1 MGRLR
6 LYPALTG
13 TPNDFHLHSGR
24 GRMIIKQRRFLA
36 CAGAIALALL
46 TGTDAPAQ
54 LYLGRPIKLVLAE
67 AAGSSND
74 LVARLL
80 APPIAALLG
89 QPVVVENRPGGG
101 TLIGTRSV
109 IDAAADGH
117 TLLVSSTSALTVAS
131 LLNVSD
137 LLKELSPVAGI
148 ARTSWVLVVN
158 PAIPAKSLAELVAYA
173 RANPGK
179 LNIGFAQGTGPQF
192 VAEAFKA
199 VAGIDVV
206 GIPYAGGS
214 QVVRDLLGGS
224 VQLYFGSAATT
235 LPLIEAGS
243 LRALVSTGES
253 RDPLLPD
260 VPTMKELGV
269 PAHDAE
275 FRTWY
280 LRTGTNATGRRR
292 EVLSRRPRQHAL
304 RAGIGQHRQDR
315 LCARG
320 PVATGVWTSA
330 AGVSADLGSDGPR
343 DRLRSEVSSGSAAA
357 FDKPSKDKTGAS
369 RAINLGGR
377 PETTRAS
384 VAPLRQ
390 RQSVSIRCGAPR
402 VSVYCSKRT
411 NEAFLH
417 R

>member
-1 MGRLR
+1 MVGFCSVFQNSSFEIRKTANRDGASKWRYPSARMAKRREQREMGRLR

-36 CAGAIALALL
+36 CAGAIAIALL

-137 LLKELSPVAGI
+137 LLKDLSPVAGI

-158 PAIPAKSLAELVAYA
+158 PAIPANHWRSSWPM
-173 RANPGK
+173 R
-179 LNIGFAQGTGPQF
+179 
-192 VAEAFKA
+192 
-199 VAGIDVV
+199 
-206 GIPYAGGS
+206 
-214 QVVRDLLGGS
+214 
-224 VQLYFGSAATT
+224 
-235 LPLIEAGS
+235 
-243 LRALVSTGES
+243 
-253 RDPLLPD
+253 
-260 VPTMKELGV
+260 
-269 PAHDAE
+269 
-275 FRTWY
+275 
-280 LRTGTNATGRRR
+280 
-292 EVLSRRPRQHAL
+292 
-304 RAGIGQHRQDR
+304 GQIQ
-315 LCARG
+315 
-320 PVATGVWTSA
+320 
-330 AGVSADLGSDGPR
+330 
-343 DRLRSEVSSGSAAA
+343 
-357 FDKPSKDKTGAS
+357 AS
-369 RAINLGGR
+369 
-377 PETTRAS
+377 
-384 VAPLRQ
+384 
-390 RQSVSIRCGAPR
+390 
-402 VSVYCSKRT
+402 
-411 NEAFLH
+411 
-417 R
+417 

>member
-1 MGRLR
+1 MVGFCSVFQNSSFEIRKTANRDGASKWRYPSARMAKRREQREMGRLR

-36 CAGAIALALL
+36 CAGAIAIALL

-137 LLKELSPVAGI
+137 LLKDLSPVAGI

-260 VPTMKELGV
+260 VPTMKELGFPRMTLNSV
-269 PAHDAE
+269 LGIFGPAQMPQAVVERFYHGA
-275 FRTWY
+275 
-280 LRTGTNATGRRR
+280 
-292 EVLSRRPRQHAL
+292 
-304 RAGIGQHRQDR
+304 QD
-315 LCARG
+315 
-320 PVATGVWTSA
+320 
-330 AGVSADLGSDGPR
+330 
-343 DRLRSEVSSGSAAA
+343 
-357 FDKPSKDKTGAS
+357 
-369 RAINLGGR
+369 
-377 PETTRAS
+377 
-384 VAPLRQ
+384 
-390 RQSVSIRCGAPR
+390 SIRSAP
-402 VSVYCSKRT
+402 VSDSIVKIGYVPEVRSPLEFGRLLQEYQQIWVPMAREIGFGPK
-411 NEAFLH
+411 
-417 R
+417 

>member
-24 GRMIIKQRRFLA
+24 GRMIIKHRRFLA
-36 CAGAIALALL
+36 CAGAIAIALL

-137 LLKELSPVAGI
+137 LLKDLSPVAGI

-243 LRALVSTGES
+243 LRALVSTGEFARS
-253 RDPLLPD
+253 PAARRAYHEG
-260 VPTMKELGV
+260 TRV

-292 EVLSRRPRQHAL
+292 EVLSRRPRQHTL

-369 RAINLGGR
+369 RAIDSRWPARN
-377 PETTRAS
+377 
-384 VAPLRQ
+384 
-390 RQSVSIRCGAPR
+390 
-402 VSVYCSKRT
+402 Y
-411 NEAFLH
+411 
-417 R
+417 

>member
-1 MGRLR
+1 MVGFCSVFQNSSFEIRKTANRDGASKWRYPSARMAKRREQREMGRLR

-24 GRMIIKQRRFLA
+24 GRMITKQRRFLA
-36 CAGAIALALL
+36 CAGAIAIALL

-137 LLKELSPVAGI
+137 LLKDLSPVAGI

-260 VPTMKELGV
+260 VPTMKELGFPRMTLNSV
-269 PAHDAE
+269 LGIFGPAQMPQAVVERFYHGA
-275 FRTWY
+275 
-280 LRTGTNATGRRR
+280 
-292 EVLSRRPRQHAL
+292 
-304 RAGIGQHRQDR
+304 QD
-315 LCARG
+315 
-320 PVATGVWTSA
+320 
-330 AGVSADLGSDGPR
+330 
-343 DRLRSEVSSGSAAA
+343 
-357 FDKPSKDKTGAS
+357 
-369 RAINLGGR
+369 
-377 PETTRAS
+377 
-384 VAPLRQ
+384 
-390 RQSVSIRCGAPR
+390 SIRSAP
-402 VSVYCSKRT
+402 VSDSIVKIGYVPEVRSPLEFGRLLQEYQQIWVPMAREIGFGPK
-411 NEAFLH
+411 
-417 R
+417 

>member
-1 MGRLR
+1 MVGFCSVFQNSSFEIRKTENRDGASKWRYPSARMAKRREQREMGRLR

-36 CAGAIALALL
+36 CAGAIAIALL

-137 LLKELSPVAGI
+137 LLKDLSPVAGI

-260 VPTMKELGV
+260 VPTMKELGFPRMTLNSV
-269 PAHDAE
+269 LGIFGPAQMPQAVVERFYHGA
-275 FRTWY
+275 
-280 LRTGTNATGRRR
+280 
-292 EVLSRRPRQHAL
+292 
-304 RAGIGQHRQDR
+304 QD
-315 LCARG
+315 
-320 PVATGVWTSA
+320 
-330 AGVSADLGSDGPR
+330 
-343 DRLRSEVSSGSAAA
+343 
-357 FDKPSKDKTGAS
+357 
-369 RAINLGGR
+369 
-377 PETTRAS
+377 
-384 VAPLRQ
+384 
-390 RQSVSIRCGAPR
+390 SIRSAP
-402 VSVYCSKRT
+402 VSDSIVKIGYVPEVRSPLEFGRLLQEYQQIWVPMAREIGFGPK
-411 NEAFLH
+411 
-417 R
+417 

>member
-1 MGRLR
+1 MRLR
-6 LYPALTG
+6 SFIWVGPSNLYWP
-13 TPNDFHLHSGR
+13 R
-24 GRMIIKQRRFLA
+24 QRDPPTIWWPGCWRLRSRLCLA
-36 CAGAIALALL
+36 NLWSWKIG
-46 TGTDAPAQ
+46 P
-54 LYLGRPIKLVLAE
+54 E
-67 AAGSSND
+67 AA
-74 LVARLL
+74 R
-80 APPIAALLG
+80 
-89 QPVVVENRPGGG
+89 
-101 TLIGTRSV
+101 LIGTRSV

-137 LLKELSPVAGI
+137 LLKDLSPVAGI

-243 LRALVSTGES
+243 LRALVSTGKS

-260 VPTMKELGV
+260 VPTMKELGFPRMTLNSVLGIFGPAQMPQAVVERFYHGAQDSIRSAPVSDSIVKIGYV
-269 PAHDAE
+269 P
-275 FRTWY
+275 
-280 LRTGTNATGRRR
+280 
-292 EVLSRRPRQHAL
+292 EVRSPR
-304 RAGIGQHRQDR
+304 
-315 LCARG
+315 
-320 PVATGVWTSA
+320 GVWTSA

-369 RAINLGGR
+369 RAINSR
-377 PETTRAS
+377 WPARN
-384 VAPLRQ
+384 
-390 RQSVSIRCGAPR
+390 
-402 VSVYCSKRT
+402 Y
-411 NEAFLH
+411 
-417 R
+417 

>member
-36 CAGAIALALL
+36 CAGAIAIALL

-137 LLKELSPVAGI
+137 LLKDLSPVAGI

-260 VPTMKELGV
+260 VPTMKELGFPRMTLNSV
-269 PAHDAE
+269 LGIFGPAQMPQAVVERFYHGA
-275 FRTWY
+275 
-280 LRTGTNATGRRR
+280 
-292 EVLSRRPRQHAL
+292 
-304 RAGIGQHRQDR
+304 QD
-315 LCARG
+315 
-320 PVATGVWTSA
+320 
-330 AGVSADLGSDGPR
+330 
-343 DRLRSEVSSGSAAA
+343 
-357 FDKPSKDKTGAS
+357 
-369 RAINLGGR
+369 
-377 PETTRAS
+377 
-384 VAPLRQ
+384 
-390 RQSVSIRCGAPR
+390 SIRSAP
-402 VSVYCSKRT
+402 VSDSIVKIGYVPEVRSPLEFGRLLQEYQQIWVPMAREIGFGPK
-411 NEAFLH
+411 
-417 R
+417 

>member
-1 MGRLR
+1 MVGFCSVFQNSSFEIRKTVNRDGASKWRYPSARMAKRREQREMGRLR

-109 IDAAADGH
+109 VDAAADGH

-137 LLKELSPVAGI
+137 LLKDLSPVAGI

-260 VPTMKELGV
+260 VPTMRELGFPRMTLNSV
-269 PAHDAE
+269 LGIFGPAQMPQAVVERFYHGA
-275 FRTWY
+275 
-280 LRTGTNATGRRR
+280 
-292 EVLSRRPRQHAL
+292 
-304 RAGIGQHRQDR
+304 QD
-315 LCARG
+315 
-320 PVATGVWTSA
+320 
-330 AGVSADLGSDGPR
+330 
-343 DRLRSEVSSGSAAA
+343 
-357 FDKPSKDKTGAS
+357 
-369 RAINLGGR
+369 
-377 PETTRAS
+377 
-384 VAPLRQ
+384 
-390 RQSVSIRCGAPR
+390 SIRSAP
-402 VSVYCSKRT
+402 VSDSIVKIGYVPEVRSPPEFGRLLQEYQQIWVPMAREIGFGPK
-411 NEAFLH
+411 
-417 R
+417 